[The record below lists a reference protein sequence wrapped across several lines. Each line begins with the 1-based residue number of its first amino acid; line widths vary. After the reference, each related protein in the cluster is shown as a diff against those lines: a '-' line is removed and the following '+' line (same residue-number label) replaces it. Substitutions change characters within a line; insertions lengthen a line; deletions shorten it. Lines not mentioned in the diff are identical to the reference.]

1 MKIPV
6 RFDEYYLVERIAV
19 GGMAEV
25 FKGVTYS
32 DEGFER
38 QMAVKRVLPHIAED
52 KDFIEM
58 FIDEAKLVSQLQH
71 PNIPQVYHLG
81 KHEDQYFIS
90 MEFIS
95 GQDVRSLFD
104 RGTVQSIKL
113 DLGVCTYIVMEVCE
127 ALDYAHRKTNARQ
140 EPLHLIHRDVSPQNI
155 IVSYD
160 GTVKLIDFGIAKAVG
175 QINQTQA
182 GILKGKFSYMSPEQA
197 RGYSI
202 DARSDL
208 FGLGAVLYE
217 LITLERCFLGQT
229 DFSTIERV
237 RNTEYQL
244 PRKIRRDIPAQLE
257 KIVRKSLAKDP
268 NDRFQSA
275 ADFQEALRV
284 FVRAHQL
291 QRSREQVATYMSSI
305 FAQEV
310 KNEQIRF
317 ENFQA
322 YALNHIPEAKKS
334 IDSNRF
340 NESLSHQ
347 LKENHRPRF
356 ALDNEIKLSLNSHS
370 VTPNVYIESNQITDP
385 ALASYSD
392 SQSFFPSS
400 SRLLLLVSLAIL
412 TGSLIAA
419 VTWINKPL
427 TSAII
432 FEDPQG
438 LSPNYSLQGEGERFE
453 GIAPNMVEVEK
464 SGSYLLELS
473 LAQQDQVS
481 QKLELNPGQIVKV
494 SAYGEQKINTQI
506 LYLSSQPLGARVFAE
521 QKFIG
526 KTPLK
531 VYLGQKK
538 RKLLIQAP
546 NYQDQEIILS
556 PSSQKQMSQ
565 NIKLR
570 PLYRTLKLHTS
581 IEGTEISLASLNKSK
596 EWIPKGI
603 QNIQI
608 NLDNLVSHRL
618 RLRAKGY
625 EDYILRLEPSY
636 ESLSER
642 WIALKPLSNQSQP
655 DVAFAAKLIIAQ
667 GQSSVKA
674 DKKVSLAK
682 EIPVQVRSNPL
693 PQTRK
698 PRRIRG
704 KRNKKRKKKLKTKKR
719 VANNRPRKTIK
730 PAVSADAQPGFLKLL
745 AVPPAEAFIDGK
757 SVGWT
762 PLINHKLAEGRH
774 QIKLR
779 YQSGEEKT
787 FVQTIS
793 AGRVSLRKVPR

>member
-32 DEGFER
+32 EEGFER

-81 KHEDQYFIS
+81 KYEDQYFIS

-104 RGTVQSIKL
+104 RGAMQSIKL
-113 DLGVCTYIVMEVCE
+113 DLGVCAYIVMEVCE
-127 ALDYAHRKTNARQ
+127 ALDYAHRKTNDRQ
-140 EPLHLIHRDVSPQNI
+140 EPLSLIHRDVSPQNI

-237 RNTEYQL
+237 RNTEYRL
-244 PRKIRRDIPAQLE
+244 PRKIRREIPTQLE

-284 FVRAHQL
+284 FVRTHQL

-310 KNEQIRF
+310 KNEQARF
-317 ENFQA
+317 ENFRA
-322 YALNHIPEAKKS
+322 YALQHIPEAKKS
-334 IDSNRF
+334 FSSNRF
-340 NESLSHQ
+340 NESINLQ
-347 LKENHRPRF
+347 FKETNRPRF
-356 ALDNEIKLSLNSHS
+356 ALDNEIKLSLNSAS
-370 VTPNVYIESNQITDP
+370 VMPPSYAEPHKLTDP
-385 ALASYSD
+385 VLASYKD
-392 SQSFFPSS
+392 SQSFLPSTA
-400 SRLLLLVSLAIL
+400 RLLLLVSLAIL

-419 VTWINKPL
+419 ITWVKKPL
-427 TSAII
+427 KSAII

-438 LSPNYSLQGEGERFE
+438 LNPHYRLQGVSGHFE
-453 GIAPNMVEVEK
+453 GNAPSMIEIDEA
-464 SGSYLLELS
+464 GSYLLELS
-473 LAQQDQVS
+473 LAHQEQVS
-481 QKLELNPGQIVKV
+481 QTLELNPGQIIKV
-494 SAYGEQKINTQI
+494 SAFGDQKVNSQTF
-506 LYLSSQPLGARVFAE
+506 YLDSEPKGAKVFVG
-521 QKFIG
+521 QRFIG
-526 KTPLK
+526 KTPFK
-531 VYLGQKK
+531 VHLGQAK

-546 NYQDQEIILS
+546 NHQDQELVLS
-556 PSSQKQMSQ
+556 SVSQKQLSHHV
-565 NIKLR
+565 KLR
-570 PLYRTLKLHTS
+570 PLYRVLKLHTNV
-581 IEGTEISLASLNKSK
+581 EGTEIALESSPQSNK
-596 EWIPKGI
+596 WLTKGI
-603 QNIQI
+603 QDIQI
-608 NLDNLVSHRL
+608 TLDNLVEHRL
-618 RLRAKGY
+618 RFRAKGY
-625 EDYILRLEPSY
+625 KDSILSLKPSF

-642 WIALKPLSNQSQP
+642 WVALQPLTKTEASKDFISEPAENQ
-655 DVAFAAKLIIAQ
+655 KL
-667 GQSSVKA
+667 SSKNTTKGL
-674 DKKVSLAK
+674 KKSKQAE
-682 EIPVQVRSNPL
+682 EIPLEP
-693 PQTRK
+693 K
-698 PRRIRG
+698 RIAEV
-704 KRNKKRKKKLKTKKR
+704 KRKKTIRNKRLASRRKSVKSRRRTRTKVR
-719 VANNRPRKTIK
+719 RPTKSQ
-730 PAVSADAQPGFLKLL
+730 VSANAQPGFLKLI
-745 AVPPAEAFIDGK
+745 AIPPAEAFIDGK

-762 PLINHKLAEGRH
+762 PLINHKLNEGRH
-774 QIKLR
+774 TIKLR
-779 YQSGEEKT
+779 YQSGEEKS
-787 FVQTIS
+787 FVQIIS
-793 AGRVSLRKVPR
+793 AGRVSLRRVKR